1 MTRKKQSGMD
11 RQRSKKTSRLRHHKR
26 SIIGISFI
34 LLLLTGVLT
43 VNSVMLQAKNKEYKE
58 QEAEL
63 EAQIQEEKNRSE
75 EIEDYEEYVKTDEY
89 IKETAEEK
97 LGLVDPD
104 EVIFKPAE

>member
-1 MTRKKQSGMD
+1 M
-11 RQRSKKTSRLRHHKR
+11 
-26 SIIGISFI
+26 
-34 LLLLTGVLT
+34 LLLTGVLT

-97 LGLVDPD
+97 LGLVDTD
-104 EVIFKPAE
+104 EVIFKQAE